1 MDPKQQQAFEE
12 AVERKKDESEA
23 RSRAQRPTGGPA
35 PEDPAGVS
43 DETQPSVIEDGR
55 TTSGGEHRLHP
66 IRLGTVPALRDDT
79 PARVPSEQ
87 LAKSLAC
94 QRLVVGDDR
103 AAHDGRRRHGVA
115 SVR

>member
-55 TTSGGEHRLHP
+55 TQ
-66 IRLGTVPALRDDT
+66 DT
-79 PARVPSEQ
+79 F
-87 LAKSLAC
+87 
-94 QRLVVGDDR
+94 
-103 AAHDGRRRHGVA
+103 
-115 SVR
+115 SVRDKNTGKGKKTADKWNQ